1 MQHRCFA
8 RILPKLLIVALK
20 DKKAVTIDMK
30 ENLHFK
36 QLQLNYI
43 NNHQK
48 QKKDHIELVIVSIG
62 VDVVA
67 KIDDEIYV
75 LSVIKTY
82 CYFSFVLCCTKEGRV
97 FENNENDVAT
107 LKILR

>member
-20 DKKAVTIDMK
+20 DKKAATIGMK

-82 CYFSFVLCCTKEGRV
+82 CYFWFVLCCTKEGRV

>member
-1 MQHRCFA
+1 
-8 RILPKLLIVALK
+8 
-20 DKKAVTIDMK
+20 MK

-48 QKKDHIELVIVSIG
+48 QKKEHIKLVIVTIG

-67 KIDDEIYV
+67 KIDDEGLCFSI
-75 LSVIKTY
+75 IKTY
-82 CYFSFVLCCTKEGRV
+82 CYFSFVFCCAKKGRV
-97 FENNENDVAT
+97 VEKTKSDAAT